1 MKYDLLKDVLER
13 ICRDY
18 GFDTSKEKSGW
29 LQGGKCPRC
38 SKKELYTKA
47 DNPWVL
53 RCGRLNNCGAE
64 VYVKEEY
71 PDLFDAWSTRFER
84 TAEVPNAAADAYL
97 KLSRGFDLDLI
108 KGIYSQDN
116 YWDPVKKI
124 GSATVRFPIANGGYW
139 ERIIDQPSRFGKKK
153 AHFNKG
159 VNYQG
164 TAWMPPIPIPDDEIW
179 FVEGIFDSISLMH
192 HGVFAA
198 TPLSCNNYPH
208 LFLTALL
215 ESCEANGKPRPK
227 LVFAYDDGKA
237 GKDFMKK
244 HVDRAKADG
253 WDASA
258 AYIRFEGWT
267 KRDWNDLH
275 IAGRI
280 NEQTFEDARYRG
292 ELLTARS
299 AADKAGIIFRK
310 KAWQEFFFDF
320 DHRLYWFEID
330 FRKLN
335 EAKTAISEMAEN
347 KSKTDRE
354 IHDMAME
361 ASRSVREIANCLP
374 TALYYQKNDL
384 TDEAWYYVRIDFP
397 HDGPPIK
404 AAFNGRQV
412 RVAAEFS
419 NRIIHV
425 APGALYTGS
434 QRHLDLWLKKQ
445 MFGIK
450 TVDSIDFIGYSKAHK
465 AWVFDDIAV
474 SDGRIYELNEEDYF
488 DIGKL
493 AVNSRNRSVNL
504 AINPD
509 LTEYDPSWSKLLWK
523 CFGPKG
529 IVALAY
535 WLGSFF
541 AEQIREPAVHESY
554 PFLEVTGEPNAGKST
569 LIEFLWKLCGRTAY
583 EGFDP
588 AKSSAAGRSRN
599 LVQVANLPIVLIESD
614 RDKGESDKLKQKS
627 FDWDE
632 FKTAFNGRSVRS
644 LGVKSAGNDTYE
656 PPFRGAL
663 VISQNAKVVAS
674 DAFMQRIVHMWLE
687 AKPVTEQS
695 RAVFKAL
702 ASFPVK
708 QCSQFILL
716 ATRAESQVMKTL
728 EDRYPVYVQSLDANP
743 KIKQQRVIHNHAQ
756 LCALVEA
763 LRILVNFSDETFLT
777 VIDEIIAMA
786 IERQETINDDP
797 PIVQEFWEV
806 YDYIE
811 GKSDDTP
818 ILNHSRNGGE
828 IAVNLNDF
836 VAKAD
841 AFRQQV
847 PDMREV
853 KKHLRHS
860 RVRQF
865 VAANHTVNSAI
876 TAKSTKCWIFKTED
890 VKRRTGDD

>member
-1 MKYDLLKDVLER
+1 MHADTHNEVITRLER
-13 ICRDY
+13 DF
-18 GFDTSKEKSGW
+18 GFDFKKVKKGW
-29 LQGGKCPRC
+29 LQGGKCPSC
-38 SKKELYTKA
+38 GKKELYTKA

-53 RCGRLNNCGAE
+53 RCGRLNNCGRE
-64 VYVKEEY
+64 VFVKEEY
-71 PDLFDAWSTRFER
+71 PDIFDNWSTRYEQ
-84 TAEVPNAAADAYL
+84 TPEVPNAAADAYL
-97 KLSRGFDLDLI
+97 KTARGFDLDQI
-108 KGIYSQDN
+108 KGLYTQET
-116 YWDPVKKI
+116 YYDPVKKL
-124 GSATVRFPIANGGYW
+124 GSATVRFPIANSGYW
-139 ERIIDQPSRFGKKK
+139 ERIIDQPGRFGKKK

-159 VNYQG
+159 ASYQG
-164 TAWMPPIPIPDDEIW
+164 TAWAPPTPMPDDEIW
-179 FVEGIFDSISLMH
+179 FVEGIFDCLSLMH
-192 HGVFAA
+192 HGRWAA
-198 TPLSCNNYPH
+198 TPLSCSNYPY
-208 LFLTALL
+208 LFLQGIA
-215 ESCEANGKPRPK
+215 ERCVQNDKKRPK

-237 GKDFMKK
+237 GNDYMKK
-244 HVDRAKADG
+244 HVARAQTEG
-253 WDASA
+253 WEASA
-258 AYIRFEGWT
+258 AFIRFEGRV

-275 IAGRI
+275 LADRITDEVIA
-280 NEQTFEDARYRG
+280 DARYRG
-292 ELLTARS
+292 ALLTARS
-299 AADKAGIIFRK
+299 AADKAGIMFRK
-310 KAWQEFFFDF
+310 KAWQEFYFDF
-320 DHRLYWFEID
+320 DNRLYWFEID
-330 FRKLN
+330 FKKLN
-335 EAKTAISEMAEN
+335 DAKTAIREMAGNE
-347 KSKTDRE
+347 SKTDQE

-374 TALYYQKNDL
+374 TALYYQANGL

-397 HDGPPIK
+397 HDGRPIK

-425 APGALYTGS
+425 APGALYTGT
-434 QRHLDLWLKKQ
+434 QRHLDLWLKNQ

-450 TVDSIDFIGYSKAHK
+450 TVDTLDFIGYSKEHK
-465 AWVFDDIAV
+465 AWIFDDIAV
-474 SDGRIYELNEEDYF
+474 SEGRIYELNDEDYF
-488 DIGKL
+488 DVGKL
-493 AVNSRNRSVNL
+493 AVNSRNKSVNL

-509 LTEYDPSWSKLLWK
+509 LTEYDASWSKILWK
-523 CFGPKG
+523 CFGAKG

-541 AEQIREPAVHESY
+541 AEQIREPHVHESY

-644 LGVKSAGNDTYE
+644 LGVKSSGNDTYE
-656 PPFRGAL
+656 PPFRGSL

-687 AKPVTEQS
+687 AKPVTEES
-695 RAVFKAL
+695 RTLFKSL

-708 QCSQFILL
+708 HCSQFILL
-716 ATRAESQVMKTL
+716 ATKAEAEVMKTL
-728 EDRYPVYVQSLDANP
+728 TERYPVYVKSLDANP

-763 LRILVNFSDETFLT
+763 LRQIVTFSDEAFLA
-777 VIDEIIAMA
+777 VINEIVAMA
-786 IERQETINDDP
+786 IERQEAINDDP

-806 YDYIE
+806 FDYIE
-811 GKSDDTP
+811 SRDEDKP
-818 ILNHSRNGGE
+818 ILNHSRNEHE
-828 IAVNLNDF
+828 IAVNLNEF

-841 AFRQQV
+841 AYRQQI

-853 KKHLRHS
+853 KKHLRQS
-860 RVRQF
+860 RHRQF
-865 VAANHTVNSAI
+865 VAANHTTNSAI
-876 TAKSTKCWIFKTED
+876 TGRSLKCWIFQRETGKH
-890 VKRRTGDD
+890 RPGDD